1 MESCYLMFWPPAL
14 GHRDYFSVS
23 STAFRLACAVFAVQC
38 LASSISRTHSHIPK
52 LCWLLS
58 STAIMSPTRER
69 PLQITKPL
77 PNLCL
82 PFSPRRKIPAT
93 FYSVSSSSPST
104 QRQPGYQEPHSM
116 LGREEGMKQQNK
128 GEDLLS
134 SSTDIMNLLIM
145 NLHRDQ
151 AVSPLL
157 QANTFEELLIGRF
170 SFNESYP

>member
-1 MESCYLMFWPPAL
+1 
-14 GHRDYFSVS
+14 
-23 STAFRLACAVFAVQC
+23 
-38 LASSISRTHSHIPK
+38 
-52 LCWLLS
+52 
-58 STAIMSPTRER
+58 
-69 PLQITKPL
+69 
-77 PNLCL
+77 
-82 PFSPRRKIPAT
+82 
-93 FYSVSSSSPST
+93 
-104 QRQPGYQEPHSM
+104 M

-134 SSTDIMNLLIM
+134 SSTDIMDLLIM